1 MSKINGRD
9 LNTFFTGIPGRIAY
23 KVSGSF
29 AYVTT
34 SVASTVA
41 WGDGS
46 FSTLSANIAAYKLY
60 ATSGTYTVT
69 ITPNSGSSLGIIS
82 INHSSNPTTVSYVN
96 TNFPNI
102 PSALQP
108 TVAGAASAVGAIE
121 GVSGDTIIDTLALC
135 NYWASYEAGACF
147 TDTGGTTQAVNGNS
161 VARVNTFKGANNL
174 LQSTAGSRPTFADSA
189 TSLSFDGTDDRLT
202 IAELTT
208 GNNNFH
214 HFYTCR
220 PASASVRGSAMKVGT
235 TGAGGTG
242 DGWALGIGNTT
253 MDNTGNNLLA
263 LLEDINWQVTTT
275 SFGTNFSILEYR
287 RISGATTLSVN
298 NINNVPSNPS
308 GTLKTPTGATTFVG
322 GYTAADSS
330 NRHLNHTSKG
340 WINFNIGTLT
350 TTQIRYIRRFLNQ
363 YYSLGI
369 SL

>member
-1 MSKINGRD
+1 MKINGRD
-9 LNTFFTGIPGRIAY
+9 LNTFFAGVSGRIAY

-34 SVASTVA
+34 SVASTVS

-46 FSTLSANIAAYKLY
+46 SSTLSANIAAYKLY

-69 ITPNSGSSLGIIS
+69 ITPISGSSLGIVS
-82 INHSSNPTTVSYVN
+82 INNSSTPTTTSYVN
-96 TNFPNI
+96 TNFPSI

-174 LQSTAGSRPTFADSA
+174 LQSTSGSRPTFTDSS
-189 TSLSFDGTDDRLT
+189 TSLSFDGTDDRLS
-202 IAELTT
+202 ISEAIT

-214 HFYTCR
+214 NFYVCR
-220 PASASVRGSAMKVGT
+220 PASASVRGSAIKVGT
-235 TGAGGTG
+235 TASGGNG

-253 MDNTGNNLLA
+253 MDNTGNNIIG
-263 LLEDINWQVTTT
+263 LLEDIAWQATTT
-275 SFGTNFSILEYR
+275 TVGTNFAIIEYR
-287 RISGATTLSVN
+287 RISASTAFSVGLVD
-298 NINNVPSNPS
+298 NIPSNPS
-308 GTLKTPTGATTFVG
+308 GTLKPPTVNTLIG
-322 GYTAADSS
+322 GYTAADNS

-340 WINFNIGTLT
+340 WINFNVGTLT
-350 TTQIRYIRRFLNQ
+350 ATQIRYVRRFLNQ

-369 SL
+369 QV